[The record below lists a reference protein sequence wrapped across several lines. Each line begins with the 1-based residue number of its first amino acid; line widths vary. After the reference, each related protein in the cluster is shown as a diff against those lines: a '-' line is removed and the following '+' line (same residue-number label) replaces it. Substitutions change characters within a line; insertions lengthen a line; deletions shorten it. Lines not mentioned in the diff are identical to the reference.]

1 MCLMVIFLGT
11 WKMLQVSLVPKP
23 TSHLTSEPC
32 EHLSGI
38 KDKQDSIVIT
48 GYMELLNSTHI
59 KLEKRT
65 VTDRIASWDQKMQP
79 DPR

>member
-1 MCLMVIFLGT
+1 MFNGYFPWHLENVTGRSGAKAHF
-11 WKMLQVSLVPKP
+11 
-23 TSHLTSEPC
+23 HLTSEPC

-38 KDKQDSIVIT
+38 KDKQDSAVIT
-48 GYMELLNSTHI
+48 GYMELLSSTHI
-59 KLEKRT
+59 KLEKRI